1 MIKYSVITIN
11 LAGVQVVLTDVLVSL
26 IYLDG
31 VQLLK
36 VLAAVNPDNTGSI
49 ISNGV
54 EFTTDGDGR
63 YYMEFIP
70 TSLIQAKK

>member
-1 MIKYSVITIN
+1 MNKYSVITIN
-11 LAGVQVVLTDVLVSL
+11 LAGVQVVLTDVLVGL
-26 IYLDG
+26 IYSDG

-36 VLAAVNPDNTGSI
+36 VLAAVNPDNTGAV

-54 EFTTDGDGR
+54 EFTTDEGR

>member
-11 LAGVQVVLTDVLVSL
+11 LAGVQVVLNDVLVGL
-26 IYLDG
+26 IYADG
-31 VQLLK
+31 VQILK
-36 VLAAVNPDNTGSI
+36 VLAAINPDNTGAV

-54 EFTTDGDGR
+54 EFTTDEGR

>member
-1 MIKYSVITIN
+1 MNKYSVITIN
-11 LAGVQVVLTDVLVSL
+11 LAGVQVVLTDVLVGL
-26 IYLDG
+26 IYSDG

-36 VLAAVNPDNTGSI
+36 VLAAVNPDNTCAV

-54 EFTTDGDGR
+54 EFTTDEGR